1 MKEKVASLP
10 TRRLRLFVLG
20 DSVSLHYS
28 PYLARELGTS
38 WECERKPGRE
48 ENPDQGT
55 GANGGDSAA
64 VSAYLAQRLNSG
76 GIAADWL
83 LFNCGLHDIKSSRQT
98 GRLQVALPDYAAN
111 LRVALE
117 TVRQLGLRPMWVR
130 TTPVVEALHNAV
142 SGPKEFNR
150 FAQDVVAYNAV
161 ADRIMG
167 VGKVPTI
174 DLFSF
179 TSPLLPE
186 GTYDG
191 VHFNE
196 AVRSRQAKFVAREVR
211 RIAGT

>member
-1 MKEKVASLP
+1 MKEKVTSFP
-10 TRRLRLFVLG
+10 ERRLRLFVLG
-20 DSVSLHYS
+20 DSISLHYA
-28 PYLARELGTS
+28 PHLARELGKS

-55 GANGGDSAA
+55 GPNGGDSAA
-64 VSAYLAQRLNSG
+64 VSAYLAERLTSG

-83 LFNCGLHDIKSSRQT
+83 LLNCGLHDIKSDRQT

-111 LRVALE
+111 LRAALE
-117 TVRQLGLRPMWVR
+117 TVRQLGLRPIWVR

-142 SGPKEFNR
+142 PGPKDFNR
-150 FAQDVVAYNAV
+150 FAQDVVTYNAA

-167 VGKVPTI
+167 AGHVPDI

-179 TSPLLPE
+179 TAPLLPE

-196 AVRSRQAKFVAREVR
+196 AVRARQAEFIAREVC
-211 RIAGT
+211 RIAET